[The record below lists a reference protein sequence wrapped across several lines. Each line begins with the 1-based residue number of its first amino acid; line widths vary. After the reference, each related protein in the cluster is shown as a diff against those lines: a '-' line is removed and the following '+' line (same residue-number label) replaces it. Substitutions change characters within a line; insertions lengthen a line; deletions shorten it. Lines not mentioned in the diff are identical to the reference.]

1 MCFNNP
7 NSVVKYAVSCA
18 VHKIIMLL
26 SCRCNSVD
34 GKRKTASVSLTCESE
49 MRLAHAT
56 LDAGSG
62 DDDEDQVCCA
72 SLDHV

>member
-1 MCFNNP
+1 
-7 NSVVKYAVSCA
+7 
-18 VHKIIMLL
+18 MLL
-26 SCRCNSVD
+26 SCRCDSVD

-62 DDDEDQVCCA
+62 DDDEDQVCCV
-72 SLDHV
+72 SLDLRVVMTCSTLYDTFS

>member
-1 MCFNNP
+1 MVNC
-7 NSVVKYAVSCA
+7 CA
-18 VHKIIMLL
+18 LYKIVML

-49 MRLAHAT
+49 MRLAHAVLET
-56 LDAGSG
+56 GSG

>member
-1 MCFNNP
+1 
-7 NSVVKYAVSCA
+7 
-18 VHKIIMLL
+18 MLL

-56 LDAGSG
+56 LEADSG
-62 DDDEDQVCCA
+62 DDDDDQVCCV